1 MNRKTM
7 RTVKH
12 RGFTLLDVP
21 LKLGDNLIGFRNLY
35 GTDKNIFHIFGSW
48 VRRYMGSPSI

>member
-1 MNRKTM
+1 M

-21 LKLGDNLIGFRNLY
+21 LKLGDNLIDFRNLY
-35 GTDKNIFHIFGSW
+35 GTDKTYFIYLGA
-48 VRRYMGSPSI
+48 G